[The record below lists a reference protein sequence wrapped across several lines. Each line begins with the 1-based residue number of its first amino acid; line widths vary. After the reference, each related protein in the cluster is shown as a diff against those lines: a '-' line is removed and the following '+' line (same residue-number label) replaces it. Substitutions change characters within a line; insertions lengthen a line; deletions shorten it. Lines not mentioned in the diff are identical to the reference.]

1 MSRHRSSR
9 RSSKR
14 FTRLSFLLTAVVA
27 LLLPLFAGTT
37 PAGADSPVQV
47 TVADT
52 GVLKPTTGTTT
63 VAFTIRL
70 THPSTNT
77 VTVNWATAD
86 GTAIAG
92 RDYTARTGV
101 ASFSPGVVSSVVTVT
116 ITGNAIASGN
126 RYFNF
131 QLTSASYGT
140 IIRGT
145 AYGTIIDDT
154 PAPFV
159 SVADTA
165 ANNATGA
172 AGSITFTVTLS
183 QASTNIVTVRYRTA
197 NGNARAGLEYTAQ
210 NGTLSFSPGTTSQV
224 VSVALLGH
232 VPPEQSWYLSLG
244 LSSPTNATV
253 LDGTGYGYI
262 TNPDRVAQAV
272 VDNVGVS
279 KPASGTSVVSVP
291 VRLITASTV
300 AATFD
305 YYTSDGSAV
314 AGTDYVGTRG
324 TITFAAGVTSATIP
338 VTINGNATTS
348 TPKYFSVN
356 INNPS
361 AGAAVLANAYVTIVS
376 PGASTPQIA
385 VRAAGIIKPT
395 SGTATMSFTITAQP
409 APTTALTMSYATS
422 NSSAIAGTD
431 YTATSGTA
439 TIAAGATSTTVTV
452 PVLGNQIPTGDP
464 FFYLNISNNSAGTL
478 TNSYNK
484 GVIEAAAA
492 SQQSPW
498 LSVNTS
504 SAILPST
511 GSATMNYTVTL
522 SPASGSTATVQY
534 ATFNNSAVAGTD
546 YTAQAGT
553 LTFAP
558 GETSKVISVPL
569 IASKLPGADKSFGLT
584 ISSPTNSRIDTASA
598 YGTIRNQNYPPVL
611 AIGDASAYRSALGT
625 ATMTFPIT
633 LSAPSVNPVVVTYST
648 SNGSAVAGTDY
659 TAASG
664 TLTIPAGAT
673 TASVKVSIPKLAVYS
688 AQLYFYLNISS
699 ATNALLSN
707 NYGYGYIIS
716 NTVVPVVSVT
726 DTAVVAS
733 AAATNAVFTIGL
745 GAPNSNAVTVKYATS
760 NGSAVSGTDYTATS
774 GIATFA
780 AGVTS
785 LTVSVP
791 VAANTVSVGSSYF
804 YLSLNTPTNAY
815 VGRATSTATILYQ
828 AVTPQLSVGD
838 STVTRQA
845 TGTKNATYTV
855 TLSPA
860 STTTVT
866 VNYSTS
872 NGSAVAGTDF
882 TATSGTLT
890 FAPGTTSQTVTVPIT
905 ANASSTADRYYYF
918 SLGSAVNASILRAT
932 GYGEIVD
939 TVAPTS
945 GLSYATVSDATVIAP
960 VSGTTTATFTV
971 SLLPAATSTVTMSY
985 ATADSSAL
993 AEHDYTPV
1001 RGTLTFTPGQTSK
1014 TVTVPVLAQQYASA
1028 PQSFTLGVSQTSG
1041 PVTLQRS
1048 YGYGVILDPQPGGV
1062 ITSGADKSVVR
1073 GTSGSTTMT
1082 FKVSLIPAQLVPVTV
1097 DYRTVDESAIAG
1109 KDYAPITG
1117 SLTFAPGQTSAT
1129 VSTTVKGDHTASAT
1143 KYFGLLLENP
1153 SPVGVAP
1160 YSSYAY
1166 GYLDP
1171 IDTFSIT
1178 GTVRD
1183 QAGAAVSGATVTR
1196 TGNNQPTVAVTTA
1209 ADGTYSIPN
1218 AVSGSYT
1225 LTPSGLGRTYLPASV
1240 PVTVAGKS
1248 IGSQSIIGYTGV
1260 IIGGKIS
1267 SAGAALAGAT
1277 ITRAGGGLPTVTVT
1291 SNSLGYYAVP
1301 ATTAGAYTMT
1311 AALSGYAASAPA
1323 SYTTNIAAT
1332 AVTSDSFFLV
1342 KAPYITVKLVG
1353 PGGVEVT
1360 TATVT
1365 ASGPITSTATTNVHG
1380 NYAFSALSAGTY
1392 TVTPTLSGKTFTPAS
1407 APATITATTG
1417 AQLTFTE
1424 N

>member
-1 MSRHRSSR
+1 MPRRHSSR
-9 RSSKR
+9 RFS
-14 FTRLSFLLTAVVA
+14 RLPLVLSAAIA
-27 LLLPLFAGTT
+27 LLLPLFVYAA
-37 PAGADSPVQV
+37 PASADSPVQV

-52 GVLKPTTGTTT
+52 GVLKPTTGTTS

-86 GTAIAG
+86 GSAIAG

-126 RYFNF
+126 RYFDF

-140 IIRGT
+140 IVRGT

-154 PAPFV
+154 PAPLL

-165 ANNATGA
+165 TNNSTGTS
-172 AGSITFTVTLS
+172 GSITFTVTLS
-183 QASTNIVTVRYRTA
+183 EASTNIVTVRYRTA

-232 VPPEQSWYLSLG
+232 VPPEQSWYFSLG

-253 LDGTGYGYI
+253 LDGTAYGYI
-262 TNPDRVAQAV
+262 TNPDRTAQAV

-291 VRLITASTV
+291 VRLITPATT

-324 TITFAAGVTSATIP
+324 TITFAPGVTSATIP
-338 VTINGNATTS
+338 VTINGNATTN
-348 TPKYFSVN
+348 TPRYFSVS

-361 AGAAVLANAYVTIVS
+361 ANAAVLGNAYVTIVS

-385 VRAAGIIKPT
+385 VRAAGILKPT
-395 SGTATMSFTITAQP
+395 TGTASMTFTITAQP

-422 NSSAIAGTD
+422 NNSAIAGVD

-439 TIAAGATSTTVTV
+439 TIAAGTTSTTVTV
-452 PVLGNQIPTGDP
+452 PVLGNQTPTGDP

-478 TNSYNK
+478 TNSYNR
-484 GVIEAAAA
+484 GVIEAGAA

-498 LSVNTS
+498 LSVNTT
-504 SAILPST
+504 SAVLPST

-546 YTAQAGT
+546 YTAEAGT

-558 GETSKVISVPL
+558 GETSKVVSVPL
-569 IASKLPGADKSFGLT
+569 AVSKLPGSDKTFGLS
-584 ISSPTNSRIDTASA
+584 ISAPTNSRVDTASA
-598 YGTIRNQNYPPVL
+598 YGTIRNENYPPVL

-633 LSAPSVNPVVVTYST
+633 LSAASVNPVVVTYST
-648 SNGSAVAGTDY
+648 SNGSGIAGTDY
-659 TAASG
+659 TSASG
-664 TLTIPAGAT
+664 SVTIPAGST
-673 TASVKVSIPKLAVYS
+673 STSVKVTIPKLAVYS
-688 AQLYFYLNISS
+688 GQLYFYLNVSS

-707 NYGYGYIIS
+707 NYGTGYIIS
-716 NTVVPVVSVT
+716 NTVVPVVSVS
-726 DTAVVAS
+726 DTAVVTS
-733 AAATNAVFTIGL
+733 ATATNAVFTIGL
-745 GAPNSNAVTVKYATS
+745 GSANSNPVTVKYATS
-760 NGSAVSGTDYTATS
+760 NGNAVSGTDYTATS

-785 LTVSVP
+785 VTVSVP
-791 VAANTVSVGSSYF
+791 VAANTVNVGSSYF

-815 VGRATSTATILYQ
+815 LGRSTATATILYQ

-838 STVTRQA
+838 TSVTRQ
-845 TGTKNATYTV
+845 TSGTKNATFTV
-855 TLSPA
+855 TLTPA
-860 STTTVT
+860 STATVT

-890 FAPGTTSQTVTVPIT
+890 FAPGTTSQTVSVAIT
-905 ANASSTADRYYYF
+905 ANSASTVDRYYYL
-918 SLGSAVNASILRAT
+918 SLGSPVNASLLRSN

-939 TVAPTS
+939 AVAPTS
-945 GLSYATVSDATVIAP
+945 GLSYATVNDATVVAP

-971 SLLPAATSTVTMSY
+971 SLLPAAASTVTMSY
-985 ATADSSAL
+985 STADSSAI

-1001 RGTLTFTPGQTSK
+1001 RGTLTFTPGQTSA
-1014 TVTVPVLAQQYASA
+1014 TVTVPVLAQQYASS
-1028 PQSFTLGVSQTSG
+1028 PQSFTLGLSQSSG

-1048 YGYGVILDPQPGGV
+1048 YGYGQILDPQPGGV
-1062 ITSGADKSVVR
+1062 ITSGVDKSVVR
-1073 GTSGSTTMT
+1073 GTTGSTTMT
-1082 FKVSLIPAQLVPVTV
+1082 FKVSLVPAQLVPVSV

-1109 KDYAPITG
+1109 KDYAPISGT
-1117 SLTFAPGQTSAT
+1117 LTFAPGQTSAT
-1129 VSTTVKGDHTASAT
+1129 VSTTIKGDHTASAT
-1143 KYFGLLLENP
+1143 KYFGLLLENA
-1153 SPVGVAP
+1153 SPTGIAP
-1160 YSSYAY
+1160 YSSYQY

-1171 IDTFSIT
+1171 IDTFSIS

-1183 QAGAAVSGATVTR
+1183 QNGAAVSGATVTR
-1196 TGNNQPTVAVTTA
+1196 SGNNQPTLAVTTA

-1240 PVTVAGKS
+1240 PVTVAGKTV
-1248 IGSQSIIGYTGV
+1248 GSQSIIGYTGV
-1260 IIGGKIS
+1260 VIGGKVS
-1267 SAGAALAGAT
+1267 SAGVALPGAT
-1277 ITRAGGGLPTVTVT
+1277 VTRTGGGLSTLTTT

-1301 ATTAGAYTMT
+1301 ATSAGAYTMT
-1311 AALSGYAASAPA
+1311 AVLSGYAASAPA
-1323 SYTTNIAAT
+1323 SYTTTIAST
-1332 AVTSDSFFLV
+1332 PVTSDSFILV
-1342 KAPYITVKLVG
+1342 KAPYITVTLVG
-1353 PGGVEVT
+1353 PGGTEVT

-1365 ASGPITSTATTNVHG
+1365 ASGPITSVATTNVHG
-1380 NYAFSALSAGTY
+1380 NYGFSALTAGTY

-1417 AQLTFTE
+1417 TQLTFTE